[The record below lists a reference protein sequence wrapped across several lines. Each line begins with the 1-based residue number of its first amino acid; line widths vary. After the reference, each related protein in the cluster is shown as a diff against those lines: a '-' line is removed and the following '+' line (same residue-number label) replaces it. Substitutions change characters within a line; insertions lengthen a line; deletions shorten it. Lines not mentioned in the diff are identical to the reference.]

1 VKEMALI
8 EFYPVLKVGGNGWEP
23 DVDILETKYDF
34 VISAELPGLDKK
46 DLSLILEDD
55 ILTLKGEK
63 VREAAEED
71 ENYNFSERKFGKFSR
86 TFVMPDS
93 IRPEKIKTSFKDG
106 LLRVSIPKS
115 EAAKE
120 KEIKVEFK

>member
-1 VKEMALI
+1 MTLI

-23 DVDILETKYDF
+23 DVDILETKDDF

-46 DLSLILEDD
+46 DLSLTLEDD

-63 VREAAEED
+63 KRETSDRD
-71 ENYNFSERKFGKFSR
+71 ENNNLSERKFGKFCRS
-86 TFVMPDS
+86 FVMPDS
-93 IRPEKIKTSFKDG
+93 IKPEKIKTSFKDG

-115 EAAKE
+115 EVAKE
-120 KEIKVEFK
+120 KEIKVEFTSA